1 MSGGRIP
8 DSVIEE
14 VHRRSDIIEVVGSYV
29 QLTRKGNRWWGLCPF
44 HSEKTP
50 SFVVSQENNLYYC
63 FGCGK
68 GGNAVSFLMDI
79 DSLSFPEA
87 INFLAEKAGVEIHL
101 DSKNEQTK
109 GSLKALEDLYSRVS
123 KTFHW
128 LLYNHPQAAE
138 ARDYLES
145 RGINRETSEVFRLGW
160 APSDG
165 QWLYGFL
172 IDKKYSAQFLATSG
186 LFSNKSPTWSFFV
199 DRLMFPVMP
208 DMGRVIAF
216 SGRGFNDKGPKYKNS
231 PETALYRK
239 SLHLYGLG
247 QAKKSIRDTKRA
259 VLCEGNLDVLSCCQ
273 SGIKEAVAPLGTA
286 LTENQTKTL
295 KRLTPTIVLMFDGD
309 KAGIDGTMRAALL
322 AEEQGLTVQAAHIP
336 SGSDPADL
344 MLEKG
349 EAVLHKI
356 ASKPLTVF
364 DFLLH
369 YKVGEKLDITA
380 ERQERALIE
389 LTPYLRAVGSEVRR
403 EAYLKRLADKLNAD
417 PLAVIR
423 EFHNSGSRQQRSRP
437 TEAAENLMSD
447 ELYLMIAAAI
457 KADFFSQIRAVLAPE
472 TFRDRRALVMYRIMD
487 EMSVNGIMPST
498 ESILAKL
505 DDNKLREV
513 ILEKLMTEE
522 FTAKAEETINEKI
535 SLIRVRTLNEE
546 RRALVSTLSND
557 SNRERTTARMK
568 RIQEIDRNITR
579 IRQGRND

>member
-1 MSGGRIP
+1 MGGGRIP
-8 DSVIEE
+8 DSVIDE
-14 VHRRSDIIEVVGSYV
+14 VHRRADIIDIVGSYV
-29 QLTRKGNRWWGLCPF
+29 KLTRRGNRWWGLCPF

-50 SFVVSQENNLYYC
+50 SFAVSQENNLYYC

-68 GGNAVSFLMDI
+68 GGNVVNFLMDI
-79 DSLSFPEA
+79 ASLSFPEA
-87 INFLAEKAGVEIHL
+87 MDFLAQKTGVDIHL
-101 DSKNEQTK
+101 VSSNEQTK
-109 GSLKALEDLYSRVS
+109 SNIKALEDLYLRVA

-128 LLYNHPQAAE
+128 LLYNHPHATE

-145 RGINRETSEVFRLGW
+145 RGINRETSEVFSLGW

-172 IDKKYSAQFLATSG
+172 MEKKYSAQFLATSG
-186 LFSNKSPTWSFFV
+186 LFSSKSPKWSFFV

-216 SGRGFNDKGPKYKNS
+216 SGRGLNDKGPKYKNS
-231 PETALYRK
+231 PETALYKK

-259 VLCEGNLDVLSCCQ
+259 VICEGNLDVLSCYQ

-295 KRLTPTIVLMFDGD
+295 KRLTQTIVLMFDGD
-309 KAGIDGTMRAALL
+309 EAGIDGTMRAALL
-322 AEEQGLTVQAAHIP
+322 AEEQGLNVQAVSIP
-336 SGSDPADL
+336 PGMDPADL
-344 MLEKG
+344 MKEKG
-349 EAVLHKI
+349 EVTLHEI

-369 YKVGEKLDITA
+369 CKVRENLEVTA
-380 ERQERALIE
+380 ERQERTLIE
-389 LTPYLRAVGSEVRR
+389 LTPYLRSVGSEVRR
-403 EAYLKRLADKLNAD
+403 EAYLKRLADRLNAD

-423 EFHNSGSRQQRSRP
+423 EFHNSGSRQQRIRH
-437 TEAAENLMSD
+437 TKVTENLMSD
-447 ELYLMIAAAI
+447 ELYLMIAVAI
-457 KADFFSQIRAVLAPE
+457 KADFFSPIRAVLAPE
-472 TFRDRRALVMYRIMD
+472 MFRDRRALVIYRIMD
-487 EMSVNGIMPST
+487 EMSVNGIIPST
-498 ESILAKL
+498 ENILEKL

-535 SLIRVRTLNEE
+535 SLIKVRTLNEE